1 MALRTYWCVLQQ
13 AERRR
18 SGKLSWDEAA
28 GFNCDLDLDL
38 DGGTMSG
45 LRTALITGIQQL
57 GGDESAIG
65 WYRLNVFDAEGNVAV
80 RDYVAPP
87 DSPSRPPSR
96 NAPTGSSSP
105 SWPGACSSGDIRQ
118 RASSW

>member
-87 DSPSRPPSR
+87 DSPVPASL
-96 NAPTGSSSP
+96 AECT
-105 SWPGACSSGDIRQ
+105 DRQ
-118 RASSW
+118 LIAELARRLQQR